1 MKGTILMMP
10 KNLVFIIFLEIVF
23 LFTYGCS
30 SFPNGGTAPGR
41 VSHVLG
47 ELRSVEEASLDRT
60 WEAVQKAMEDLEFIV
75 TRRQKDALTAHLIAR
90 GANDKKI
97 AINLKKISEGLTKV
111 MIRIGTLGDKS
122 LSLQILEK
130 IKHSLGIHSDT
141 AAAETAAYG
150 LGELRSLEQAS
161 LERTWQAAQKAVE
174 NLDFTITSR
183 LKDPLSAHL
192 IARGA
197 NDKKIEINLKKA
209 SEDSTEVRIRIG
221 ILGDEML
228 SRQVLEKL
236 KKNLFF

>member
-10 KNLVFIIFLEIVF
+10 KSLVFIVFLELIL

-30 SFPNGGTAPGR
+30 SFSNGGAAPGR
-41 VSHVLG
+41 VSYVLG

-60 WEAVQKAMEDLEFIV
+60 WEAVQKTMEDLEFII

-97 AINLKKISEGLTKV
+97 EINLKKISDGLTKV
-111 MIRIGTLGDKS
+111 MIHIGVIGDES
-122 LSLQILEK
+122 LSRQILEK
-130 IKHSLGIHSDT
+130 LKHNLGISSDT

-150 LGELRSLEQAS
+150 IGELRSFEQTS
-161 LERTWQAAQKAVE
+161 LERTWQAAQRAVE
-174 NLDFTITSR
+174 DLDFTITSR
-183 LKDPLSAHL
+183 QKDPISAYL

-197 NDKKIEINLKKA
+197 NDKKIEVNIKKV
-209 SEDSTEVRIRIG
+209 SEDLTEVRIRIG